1 MDAGTQTE
9 RVVHVLDGTL
19 ALTESN
25 AHLLAQVA
33 PLFASARSC
42 GSAPVL
48 DAPSEFVVRA
58 LALARAFMEWDEQDG
73 EVKER
78 QRTRVAK
85 MVARIRGCPFN
96 AQFADALGMHYTLP
110 QMEARLRES
119 AESAA
124 QCESAAQGESAARG
138 ARPELTEHEMRR
150 YFGTFPAGPVCFS
163 LEVCVLIVA
172 LKRTS
177 GMVISFEHHEIDGT
191 AYIGETRIVRGRNS
205 PHGCAVQSATLAVG
219 LRAQANVRLSYFEG
233 ESDDEG
239 RKWQL
244 VETSPTHVIESLRAH
259 HDALAAPGKGYDE
272 TRLAGIVLELATMI
286 GTLA

>member
-19 ALTESN
+19 PLTESN
-25 AHLLAQVA
+25 AHLLEQVA
-33 PLFASARSC
+33 PVFASARSC
-42 GSAPVL
+42 GPAPVL
-48 DAPSEFVVRA
+48 DAPSEFVVLS
-58 LALARAFMEWDEQDG
+58 LALARAFMEWDKQDG
-73 EVKER
+73 EVKQR
-78 QRTRVAK
+78 QRTRVTK
-85 MVARIRGCPFN
+85 MIARIRGCPFN

-119 AESAA
+119 AERDERPESA
-124 QCESAAQGESAARG
+124 ESAAPALSARA
-138 ARPELTEHEMRR
+138 ELTEHEMRR

-177 GMVISFEHHEIDGT
+177 RMVISFEHHEIDGT

-219 LRAQANVRLSYFEG
+219 LRAQATIRLSYFEG
-233 ESDDEG
+233 ESDDDG

-272 TRLAGIVLELATMI
+272 ARLAGILLELVNMI

>member
-33 PLFASARSC
+33 PLFASARS
-42 GSAPVL
+42 A
-48 DAPSEFVVRA
+48 DAPSEFLVLA
-58 LALARAFMEWDEQDG
+58 LALARAFVEWDEQDG
-73 EVKER
+73 EKER

-85 MVARIRGCPFN
+85 MIARIRGCPFN

-110 QMEARLRES
+110 HMEARLRES
-119 AESAA
+119 AESA
-124 QCESAAQGESAARG
+124 ESAERAARP
-138 ARPELTEHEMRR
+138 AVWELTEHEMRR
-150 YFGTFPAGPVCFS
+150 YFGTFPSGPVCFS

-191 AYIGETRIVRGRNS
+191 AYIGATRIVRGRNS

-219 LRAQANVRLSYFEG
+219 LRAQANVRLSYFEA
-233 ESDDEG
+233 ESADEQ

-244 VETSPTHVIESLRAH
+244 VETPPTHVIESLRAH
-259 HDALAAPGKGYDE
+259 HDALSAPGKGYDE
-272 TRLAGIVLELATMI
+272 TRLAGILVELATMI